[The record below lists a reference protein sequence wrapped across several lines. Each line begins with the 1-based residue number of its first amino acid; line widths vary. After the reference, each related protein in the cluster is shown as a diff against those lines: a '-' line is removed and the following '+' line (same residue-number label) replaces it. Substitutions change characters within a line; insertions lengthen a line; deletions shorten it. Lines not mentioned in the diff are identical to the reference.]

1 MKNRKQQIAGENA
14 SAMMN
19 GKFSFDLKEIL
30 NKPLL
35 FDTTKIDE
43 QITMDM
49 IIHALPADNDDYN
62 TQHPIGSNSFT
73 LKREA
78 GRLKKA
84 SAKSKK
90 HV

>member
-1 MKNRKQQIAGENA
+1 MKNREQQIARENA
-14 SAMMN
+14 SAIMN
-19 GKFSFDLKEIL
+19 GKFSFDPKEIL
-30 NKPLL
+30 NKPLP

-49 IIHALPADNDDYN
+49 IIHALPADNDDFY
-62 TQHPIGSNSFT
+62 TEHPIGSNSFT
-73 LKREA
+73 LKRED